1 MNGIR
6 SSLDD
11 QQIISYSKSRTN
23 EILRMIR
30 QERMLKNAGLGRRSF
45 NKVKTLALGILII
58 KVLIA
63 SIFMFVVN

>member
-30 QERMLKNAGLGRRSF
+30 QERMLKKAGLGRRNF

-58 KVLIA
+58 NVLIA